1 MISEDKVNNL
11 SWNVTPPGINDIKQ
25 YIPENLVKPC
35 PNLIK
40 NANVD
45 LDLLI
50 EASKTSHFK
59 QLTKWSKENLPKIMT
74 TPGIS
79 LLKIRDCELDNDRL
93 KSLYYIISLGLGKL
107 NDRYGE
113 LFEVKDQNLDYKKD
127 AIPVSKTNAST
138 GFHTD
143 STSFQYSPDI
153 VGLLCLQP
161 GKNGGE
167 SILANAASL
176 YLWLKEFY
184 PDSIPILSKDI
195 IRDVITPGSK
205 IDIEAIKKNRFPI
218 FSYQAGLF
226 KFRYMRYWIISGH
239 EKCNKIMPKE
249 LIKGLDQIDKFFE
262 RKEHQI
268 NYNMERGDILYINN
282 NFICHNRT
290 EYTDY
295 NDLERKRTLVR
306 TWINP

>member
-1 MISEDKVNNL
+1 MISEDKLHNLAWNN
-11 SWNVTPPGINDIKQ
+11 TPPEIHYIEQ

-40 NANVD
+40 NSTID
-45 LDLLI
+45 PDLLT
-50 EASKTSHFK
+50 EASKTSHFN
-59 QLTKWSKENLPKIMT
+59 QLTKWSNENLPKIMNN
-74 TPGIS
+74 PGIS
-79 LLKIRDCELDNDRL
+79 LLKIPDCDLDNDRI

-107 NDRYGE
+107 NDRYAE
-113 LFEVKDQNLDYKKD
+113 LFEVKDRNLDYKKD

-161 GKNGGE
+161 GKTGGE
-167 SILANAASL
+167 SIIANAANL

-184 PDSIPILSKDI
+184 PESIPILSKDI

-205 IDIEAIKKNRFPI
+205 VDIKAIKKNRFPI
-218 FSYQAGLF
+218 FSYQAEIF

-239 EKCNKIMPKE
+239 EKCNKVLPEE
-249 LIKGLDQIDKFFE
+249 LVKSLDHIDEFFE

-295 NDLERKRTLVR
+295 KDPEKKRTLIR
-306 TWINP
+306 TWITV